1 MNPLSKQQQQAGFC
15 GTDNIQCVVKQ

>member
-1 MNPLSKQQQQAGFC
+1 MNPLSKQRQQAGFC